1 MFCYEKELCNL
12 RFGLRVLLKLASV
25 IEIHIDIE
33 VSQQSQ
39 QQVFLAI
46 VTDFNFTN
54 VEQNRM

>member
-12 RFGLRVLLKLASV
+12 RFGARVLLKLASV

>member
-12 RFGLRVLLKLASV
+12 RFGPRVLLKLASV
-25 IEIHIDIE
+25 IEIHIDKE